1 MGLPPAF
8 RVDDGNVT
16 GHLRATRSWRQF
28 TESRV
33 SLEPSPDYVTPD
45 AARINRNGLESRSG
59 VTGPRRFEPARTF
72 VFACF
77 AAAHAF
83 LVLPTRA
90 RAQEDE
96 AIIERMR
103 YFYEMRAYPFAAVP
117 AGAFQRAYRQM
128 TTRWPDVIARDQTN
142 DISAGATAWTAIG
155 PAPIA
160 GGFAGRTSSV
170 AVHPDDPATI
180 YIGAAQGGVWKTTD
194 GGATWVALTDKECS
208 LAMGSIALD
217 PANPQI
223 VYAGTG
229 ELHFS
234 GDSYY
239 GCGVLRSTDGG
250 ASWTQLGASVFDT
263 NSGGARVGRIV
274 IDPTSAGSTSA
285 TTVYAATSSG
295 FFRSQNS
302 GLAWTRTLEGVST
315 DVAVDPV
322 NPSNVYVA
330 IGSTVGGMANGIYK
344 STDRG
349 ATFTRLSNGLP
360 GTNIGRIALSLSPST
375 PAVVY
380 AAIQDAFGEG
390 GSDGQLLGIWKTLDA
405 GATWTKLAAAGAD
418 CGSQCWYDLVIAAD
432 PLNSSTVYFGGVLL
446 YRSDDGGGQFRNITR
461 TIHVDQHTIAFDPT
475 NPATVFIGN
484 DGGIFRTNNR
494 GTSWTSLNTNLAITQ
509 FYPGISTDPFNPNV
523 VIGGTQDNG
532 TLQFSG
538 TDLWDVVLG
547 GDGGFT
553 AIDYIDATRSWAET
567 QWTPSSGFSGPRLR
581 VGSNPFSAPMT
592 TGIDLSDR
600 ALFIPPLVLDR
611 TDPNVL
617 YFGTFR
623 LYRTVDGGNLWT
635 PLTGDLTRGTG
646 RVSAIAPAAS
656 DPSTIYV
663 GTNDGN
669 LHVSR
674 DNGASFALRTTGLP
688 NRAVTDIAVNG
699 LDPAVAI
706 AVVSG
711 FGTGHVFRTTNFGL
725 TWADISGNLPDAPVS
740 AALTDPGLGDEIYIG
755 SDLGVFRT
763 SDQGTTWSPFTEGLP
778 NVAVFDLIYS
788 TTTGYALAATHGRG
802 MFAFRPA
809 IVSALVIAQDT
820 LEFASLQ
827 DTVRLTA
834 TALDSIGAPIAGPSF
849 FWRSLDPVV
858 ARVDALG
865 TVVALANGET
875 RVIATYAGAA
885 DTVVVRVDQ
894 VVVNLV
900 GLPDSLTLVIG
911 ERTSPPV
918 QAVDARGQVATNATI
933 DFVSS
938 NPAVLSADPNGTL
951 TALAIGTAQLHV
963 SVDSF
968 MDSSFVRVAPAATA
982 AITASSAAIQG
993 TPRSMAGT
1001 RLPLLVIRFR
1011 VSGIEAVE
1019 ITRLGFEVSGIDP
1032 GASLLL
1038 VRDTDHDGQPGPSE
1052 PILATFAVNL
1062 QEGQS
1067 RQVTLSTNGFLI
1079 GADAEETLIV
1089 VLGLSGRS
1097 PNGAS
1102 FSATFL
1108 PGQTSSIGTR
1118 SGARDQLD
1126 LPTGDVASGTVTA
1139 TVLAPGEQ
1147 LSFSENPVRSASVI
1161 FNFAQTPTTAA
1172 VYTVTGRRVVDLT
1185 RLISGGNRVEW
1196 DLRNEEGTRV
1206 APGVY
1211 LVIFDIDGSLR
1222 RERLLIVRPPD
1233 DDLSSRT
1240 QPAGRSYEMIR
1251 SHSSASERA
1260 TTATTGSVSL
1270 RL

>member
-1 MGLPPAF
+1 
-8 RVDDGNVT
+8 
-16 GHLRATRSWRQF
+16 
-28 TESRV
+28 
-33 SLEPSPDYVTPD
+33 VTPD
-45 AARINRNGLESRSG
+45 SVRSTKNGREARSREI
-59 VTGPRRFEPARTF
+59 GPRRVARIRTS
-72 VFACF
+72 VHALII
-77 AAAHAF
+77 AAVA
-83 LVLPTRA
+83 LVLLPAA
-90 RAQEDE
+90 RAKAQEEE
-96 AIIERMR
+96 AILERLR

-117 AGAFQRAYRQM
+117 AGALQRAHRQM
-128 TTRWPDVIARDQTN
+128 TARWPDVIARDRTN
-142 DISAGATAWTAIG
+142 DISAGSTAWTAIG

-160 GGFAGRTSSV
+160 GGFSGRTSSV
-170 AVHPDDPATI
+170 AVHPNDPATI

-194 GGATWVALTDKECS
+194 GGATWFALTDKECS

-217 PANPQI
+217 PVNPQI

-263 NSGGARVGRIV
+263 NTGGARIGRII
-274 IDPTSAGSTSA
+274 IDPTSAGSTSSS
-285 TTVYAATSSG
+285 TVHAATSSG

-302 GLAWTRTLEGVST
+302 GFSWTRTLDGVAT

-322 NPSNVYVA
+322 DPANVYVA
-330 IGSTVGGMANGIYK
+330 IGSTVGGSLNGIYK

-349 ATFTRLSNGLP
+349 ATFARLSNGLP
-360 GTNIGRIALSLSPST
+360 GANIGRIALGLSPAE
-375 PAVVY
+375 PAVIY

-390 GSDGQLLGIWKTLDA
+390 GSDGQLLGIFKTVDA
-405 GATWTKLAAAGAD
+405 GATWTRLVASGAN
-418 CGSQCWYDLVIAAD
+418 CGSQCWYDLFVATD
-432 PLNSSTVYFGGVLL
+432 PLNASIVYFGGVLL
-446 YRSDDGGGQFRNITR
+446 FRSDDGGTQFRNITR
-461 TIHVDQHTIAFDPT
+461 SIHVDQHAITFDP
-475 NPATVFIGN
+475 NDPATVYIGN
-484 DGGIFRTNNR
+484 DGGVFRTANR
-494 GTSWTSLNTNLAITQ
+494 GTSWSSLNTNLAITQ
-509 FYPGISTDPFNPNV
+509 FYSGISTDPFNPNI

-538 TDLWDVVLG
+538 TDLWDTILG

-553 AIDYIDATRSWAET
+553 AIDYIDPSRHWAET

-581 VGSNPFSAPMT
+581 IGAAGFSAPKT

-600 ALFIPPLVLDR
+600 ALFIPPLIMDP
-611 TDPNVL
+611 TDPDIL

-623 LYRTVDGGNLWT
+623 LYRTLDGADLWT

-656 DPSTIYV
+656 DPATIYV
-663 GTNDGN
+663 GTSDGN

-674 DNGASFALRTTGLP
+674 DNGVSFALRTSGLP
-688 NRAVTDIAVNG
+688 NRAFTDIAVNG
-699 LDPAVAI
+699 LNPAVAI

-711 FGTGHVFRTTNFGL
+711 FGTGHVFRTTDYGQ
-725 TWADISGNLPDAPVS
+725 TWSDIGGNLPDAPVN
-740 AALTDPGLGDEIYIG
+740 AVLTNPGLGDEIYIG
-755 SDLGVFRT
+755 SDLGVFRS
-763 SDQGTTWSPFTEGLP
+763 SDQGTTWSPFAEGLP

-820 LEFASLQ
+820 LQFASLQ

-834 TALDSIGAPIAGPSF
+834 TALDSAGAPITGPSF
-849 FWRSLDPVV
+849 FWRSLAPDVASVDP
-858 ARVDALG
+858 RG
-865 TVVALANGET
+865 TVVARANGAT
-875 RVIATYAGAA
+875 RVIAAYAGAA

-894 VVVNLV
+894 VVVDLV
-900 GLPDSLTLVIG
+900 GLPDSLALVIG
-911 ERTSPPV
+911 ERTSPAV
-918 QAVDARGQVATNATI
+918 KAVDARGQVATNATL

-938 NPAVLSADPNGTL
+938 NPSVLAADANGTL

-968 MDSSFVRVAPAATA
+968 MDSSSVRVAPAATA
-982 AITASSAAIQG
+982 AITATNAASPGIQ
-993 TPRSMAGT
+993 RSVAGT
-1001 RLPLLVIRFR
+1001 RLPLLVLRFQ

-1019 ITRLGFEVSGIDP
+1019 ITRLGFEVRGNDP

-1038 VRDTDHDGQPGPSE
+1038 VRDADRDGKPGPSE

-1067 RQVTLSTNGFLI
+1067 RQVTLSTNGFRVA
-1079 GADAEETLIV
+1079 ADGEESIIV
-1089 VLGLSGRS
+1089 VIGLSGRS

-1102 FSATFL
+1102 FSATYL
-1108 PGQTSSIGTR
+1108 PGQTSSIGSR
-1118 SGARDQLD
+1118 SGARDRLD
-1126 LPTGDVASGTVTA
+1126 LPAGDVASETVSA
-1139 TVLAPGEQ
+1139 TVLAPGEI

-1161 FNFAQTPTTAA
+1161 FNFAETPSTAA

-1185 RLISGGNRVEW
+1185 RLISGGSRIEW
-1196 DLRNEEGTRV
+1196 DLRNEDGTRV

-1211 LVIFDIDGSLR
+1211 LVIFEIGGTLR
-1222 RERLLIVRPPD
+1222 RERLVIVHPPD
-1233 DDLSSRT
+1233 ESSPQTPLNPRDART
-1240 QPAGRSYEMIR
+1240 E
-1251 SHSSASERA
+1251 
-1260 TTATTGSVSL
+1260 
-1270 RL
+1270 